1 MPEIKN
7 QITLG
12 NLIQIGSMLVVVAL
26 AWGTISNSQAAH
38 SRSIS
43 DHEERL
49 RMLEK
54 SIPASLARIETKL
67 ERMEAGR

>member
-7 QITLG
+7 QITLW
-12 NLIQIGSMLVVVAL
+12 NLIQIGAMVVAVAL
-26 AWGTISNSQAAH
+26 AWGSTSNTQAGHAK
-38 SRSIS
+38 SID
-43 DHEERL
+43 DHEARL